1 MEPVI
6 GIVSCGFMNQ
16 RQFVP
21 QTYIQTVEDA
31 GGIPVVLPCTHDEG
45 SYPRYGRL
53 CDGFLFC
60 GGDDVTPLLFGEEL
74 MTDRLS
80 YRSISHILYEI
91 YSVLEAPDPRR
102 LPRYADP

>member
-31 GGIPVVLPCTHDEG
+31 GGIPVVLPCTHDIPATEG
-45 SYPRYGRL
+45 CATASYSAAA
-53 CDGFLFC
+53 
-60 GGDDVTPLLFGEEL
+60 
-74 MTDRLS
+74 MT
-80 YRSISHILYEI
+80 
-91 YSVLEAPDPRR
+91 
-102 LPRYADP
+102 